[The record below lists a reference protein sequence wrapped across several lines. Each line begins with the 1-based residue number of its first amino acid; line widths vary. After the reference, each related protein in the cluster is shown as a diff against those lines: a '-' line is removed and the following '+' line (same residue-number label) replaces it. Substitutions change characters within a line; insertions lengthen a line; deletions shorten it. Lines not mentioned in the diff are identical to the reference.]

1 MAEQC
6 SFCGNTHLTPKT
18 TRYIHQQ
25 NGEMLFVEQVPCL
38 ECDYGG
44 EQYFE
49 IDVLKRIIAP
59 SSSTASHRAGSYK
72 SLCKSSRRRPDEI
85 DRERMHDT
93 QTRLGRIAKSN
104 RTDIGLPVWVDQ
116 ALRV

>member
-25 NGEMLFVEQVPCL
+25 NGELLFVEQVPCL
-38 ECDYGG
+38 ECDYCG

-49 IDVLKRIIAP
+49 IDVLKQIEAD
-59 SSSTASHRAGSYK
+59 HRAIVEHRK
-72 SLCKSSRRRPDEI
+72 SPRRFVQVAVQEF
-85 DRERMHDT
+85 ET
-93 QTRLGRIAKSN
+93 ATR
-104 RTDIGLPVWVDQ
+104 
-116 ALRV
+116 

>member
-6 SFCGNTHLTPKT
+6 SFCGNTHLMPKT

-38 ECDYGG
+38 ECNYCG

-49 IDVLKRIIAP
+49 IDVLKQIEAD
-59 SSSTASHRAGSYK
+59 HRAIVEHRK
-72 SLCKSSRRRPDEI
+72 SPSRFVQVAVQEF
-85 DRERMHDT
+85 ET
-93 QTRLGRIAKSN
+93 ATR
-104 RTDIGLPVWVDQ
+104 
-116 ALRV
+116 